1 MRILSKLPTPREI
14 LNCMRKTADNHTGYI
29 SWLDMKGPMVR
40 TWGFHK
46 TKKAGFEYV
55 EVMRESFSMIVSKN
69 IYFNGMAGYS
79 VIYESNQKDWTQN
92 INYWDIIEKPLG
104 VFTGILNLEDLFK
117 EQKYKYCAYK
127 PHLGNLIEYLK
138 IYLEHPEIE
147 HLAKLNIKPSK
158 SIVKKCQ
165 DKQFCRF
172 LFEHKDELMKS
183 IYTPSELLFAYKN
196 NMNLQTAS
204 HTLYIKRVAE
214 KDTREWTNI
223 KTPGLDRVRLHEFA
237 YQEGFSRYRDYWEAI
252 NALGYDI
259 LDTKNTY
266 PKDFERMHDLRI
278 DEYESMKAKINA
290 KKQRQFSKQIE
301 KVAKKY
307 EPALIENENLCV
319 IFPKKVMDFKR
330 EGKELHHCVGKMGY
344 DKKMAEER
352 SLIAFIRKKDSI
364 ETPYVTAEIVLQ
376 GSPVLTQLYG
386 DHDSRPDKE
395 VFVFANEFLNQ
406 IKKVRKA
413 KA

>member
-1 MRILSKLPTPREI
+1 
-14 LNCMRKTADNHTGYI
+14 
-29 SWLDMKGPMVR
+29 
-40 TWGFHK
+40 
-46 TKKAGFEYV
+46 
-55 EVMRESFSMIVSKN
+55 
-69 IYFNGMAGYS
+69 
-79 VIYESNQKDWTQN
+79 
-92 INYWDIIEKPLG
+92 
-104 VFTGILNLEDLFK
+104 
-117 EQKYKYCAYK
+117 
-127 PHLGNLIEYLK
+127 
-138 IYLEHPEIE
+138 
-147 HLAKLNIKPSK
+147 
-158 SIVKKCQ
+158 
-165 DKQFCRF
+165 
-172 LFEHKDELMKS
+172 MKS

-214 KDTREWTNI
+214 KDTRSWTNI

-259 LDTKNTY
+259 LDTKNTH

-376 GSPVLTQLYG
+376 GSPALTQLYG
-386 DHDSRPDKE
+386 DHDQ
-395 VFVFANEFLNQ
+395 NQ
-406 IKKVRKA
+406 IKKYLYLQMSF
-413 KA
+413 

>member
-1 MRILSKLPTPREI
+1 
-14 LNCMRKTADNHTGYI
+14 
-29 SWLDMKGPMVR
+29 
-40 TWGFHK
+40 
-46 TKKAGFEYV
+46 
-55 EVMRESFSMIVSKN
+55 
-69 IYFNGMAGYS
+69 
-79 VIYESNQKDWTQN
+79 
-92 INYWDIIEKPLG
+92 
-104 VFTGILNLEDLFK
+104 
-117 EQKYKYCAYK
+117 
-127 PHLGNLIEYLK
+127 
-138 IYLEHPEIE
+138 
-147 HLAKLNIKPSK
+147 
-158 SIVKKCQ
+158 
-165 DKQFCRF
+165 
-172 LFEHKDELMKS
+172 
-183 IYTPSELLFAYKN
+183 
-196 NMNLQTAS
+196 
-204 HTLYIKRVAE
+204 
-214 KDTREWTNI
+214 
-223 KTPGLDRVRLHEFA
+223 
-237 YQEGFSRYRDYWEAI
+237 
-252 NALGYDI
+252 
-259 LDTKNTY
+259 
-266 PKDFERMHDLRI
+266 
-278 DEYESMKAKINA
+278 MKAKINA

-376 GSPVLTQLYG
+376 GSPALTQLYG